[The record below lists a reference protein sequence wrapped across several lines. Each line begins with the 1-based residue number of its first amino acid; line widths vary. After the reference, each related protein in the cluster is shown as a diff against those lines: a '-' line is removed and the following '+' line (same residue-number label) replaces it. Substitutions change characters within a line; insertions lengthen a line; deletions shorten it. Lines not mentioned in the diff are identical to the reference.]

1 MRYPVDIPAILILEA
16 ATLWGT
22 YFFTHWMVLFGS
34 YKFSLPGLK
43 KIKIGLRRFLR
54 RLALP
59 LPIFMQV
66 LMIFRVCF
74 SSIFIDYF
82 ARAMLCIM
90 NNKNFWEKDPEIDEV
105 VSESVYGLGTG
116 PLYPKTYYVPLDKV
130 WKLKI

>member
-1 MRYPVDIPAILILEA
+1 
-16 ATLWGT
+16 
-22 YFFTHWMVLFGS
+22 MVLFGS